1 MSNTLVSTGIDQSLR
16 VWDLGTGK
24 LARSMSIHTMRVHDV
39 AVRQGATGLP
49 MVASASEDRTVR
61 LWQPTIGR
69 MVRFVKLTSKPL
81 DVEWPKDGS
90 MIVVACA
97 DGHVR
102 LIDPD
107 KVEVT
112 QDIPALDGWA
122 YSIAVHPTD
131 GRIVVGGVAAGLR
144 QIRIQTDQ

>member
-1 MSNTLVSTGIDQSLR
+1 
-16 VWDLGTGK
+16 
-24 LARSMSIHTMRVHDV
+24 
-39 AVRQGATGLP
+39 
-49 MVASASEDRTVR
+49 
-61 LWQPTIGR
+61 

-81 DVEWPKDGS
+81 DVEWLKDGS

-144 QIRIQTDQ
+144 QIRIHTDQ

>member
-1 MSNTLVSTGIDQSLR
+1 MKTVEEFVGDG
-16 VWDLGTGK
+16 WDPNK
-24 LARSMSIHTMRVHDV
+24 HM
-39 AVRQGATGLP
+39 P
-49 MVASASEDRTVR
+49 
-61 LWQPTIGR
+61 P
-69 MVRFVKLTSKPL
+69 
-81 DVEWPKDGS
+81 
-90 MIVVACA
+90 

-102 LIDPD
+102 LIDPE

-112 QDIPALDGWA
+112 QDIPAFDGWA